1 MDDANMIPI
10 VAILMPLFLVPT
22 VMVLRQA
29 SRKREWQHRERMKAM
44 EMGLPA
50 PGAEA
55 WSGRAAIAIGA
66 AMPVAVFVVGWFAN
80 MTTHND
86 DVWVP
91 VALVGGA
98 GVLGGLRLAG
108 KNIGSMIRPTP
119 RPQPRPSAFA
129 RGTAKP
135 PFDPDAYDAIAR
147 HG

>member
-1 MDDANMIPI
+1 MDEDILIPI

-22 VMVLRQA
+22 VMVLRQSA
-29 SRKREWQHRERMKAM
+29 RKREWQHRERMKAM

-80 MTTHND
+80 MTTRND
-86 DVWVP
+86 EVWVP

-108 KNIGSMIRPTP
+108 RNIGTMIRPAS
-119 RPQPRPSAFA
+119 RPQFGHAAFA

-135 PFDPDAYDAIAR
+135 TFDPDAYDAIAR